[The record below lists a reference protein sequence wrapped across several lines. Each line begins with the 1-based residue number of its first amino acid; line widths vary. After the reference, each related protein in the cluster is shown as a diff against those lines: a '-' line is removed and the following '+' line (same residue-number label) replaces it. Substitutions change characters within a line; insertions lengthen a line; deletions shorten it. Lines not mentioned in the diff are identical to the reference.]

1 MVKIIGL
8 TGSIA
13 TGKSFVA
20 HFIKNKLHYPVID
33 ADRLAREIVEINKP
47 AYNEIVKN
55 FGENIL
61 KINKDIN
68 RKELGKIIFNNL
80 EKREL
85 LNKITH
91 KYIKIEYLKKVETY
105 QQEGHSLIFYDVPLL
120 FEAKLQDLFYKII
133 VVYIPEDLQIKRLVN
148 RDNITRTE
156 AIKIINSQIN
166 IEEKRNKADFI
177 IDNSNTKNETYKQI
191 INIIDTIKES

>member
-20 HFIKNKLHYPVID
+20 DIIKNELHYPLID
-33 ADRLAREIVEINKP
+33 ADKLAREIVEINKP

-61 KINKDIN
+61 KKN
-68 RKELGKIIFNNL
+68 KELDRRVLRKLIFNNT
-80 EKREL
+80 ENRNL

-91 KYIKIEYLKKVETY
+91 KYIRQEYQKKVNEY
-105 QQEGHSLIFYDVPLL
+105 QKAGHELIFYDVPLL
-120 FEAKLQDLFYKII
+120 FEAKLENEFYKII
-133 VVYIPEDLQIKRLVN
+133 VVYIPQQLQIKRLIN
-148 RDNITRTE
+148 RDNISETE
-156 AIKIINSQIN
+156 AIKTIKSQIN
-166 IEEKRNKADFI
+166 IEEKRKLADFI
-177 IDNSNTKNETYKQI
+177 IDNSTTRENTREQI
-191 INIIDTIKES
+191 INIINTIKEY